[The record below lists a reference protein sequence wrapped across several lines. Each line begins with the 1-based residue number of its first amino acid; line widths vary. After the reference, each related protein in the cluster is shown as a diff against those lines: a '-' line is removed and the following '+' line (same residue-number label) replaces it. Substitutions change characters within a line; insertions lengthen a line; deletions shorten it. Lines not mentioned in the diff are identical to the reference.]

1 MKPIDRNLYV
11 PTHKPFNSVILKDYL
26 ALTKPGI
33 ILGNMISAAGG
44 FFLGS
49 RGYPDFQLLAA
60 TLCGIAFIIGGACA
74 LNNGIDRDIDA
85 LMQRTRNRPLVK
97 KRIPLIHAYILGW
110 TLASFGLFL
119 LFYYTNLL
127 TVAITGIGFAV
138 YVGFYSLWLKRSR
151 YGTWVGSI
159 SGAVPPLA
167 AYCAAS
173 QQLDTAGIILF
184 ATYVLWQLP
193 HAYAIAVL
201 HREDYLRASIP
212 VLPVVRGIA
221 WTKRALPVYIGLFT
235 LCALLLFFTHNTGVI
250 YFAVVLFLGV
260 DWMRSTW
267 RDRADTDNRR
277 WARKSI
283 GYSIAM
289 VVALSLTMSM
299 DFAIPK
305 SRLPAHD
312 TPMTLSTLIFN
323 N

>member
-1 MKPIDRNLYV
+1 MKSIDRNVYI
-11 PTHKPFNSVILKDYL
+11 PAHKPFNTVAFKDYL
-26 ALTKPGI
+26 SLTKPGI
-33 ILGNMISAAGG
+33 ILGNLISAAGG

-60 TLCGIAFIIGGACA
+60 TLCGIALVIGGACT

-97 KRIPLIHAYILGW
+97 KRIPLIHAYLLGW
-110 TLASFGLFL
+110 TLALLGLFL
-119 LFYYTNLL
+119 LFHYTDGLA
-127 TVAITGIGFAV
+127 VAITGIGFAV
-138 YVGFYSLWLKRSR
+138 YVGVYSLWLKRSR

-159 SGAVPPLA
+159 SGAAPPLA

-184 ATYVLWQLP
+184 AIYVLWQLP

-201 HREDYLRASIP
+201 HKTDYARASIP
-212 VLPVVRGIA
+212 VLPVVRGIN
-221 WTKRALPVYIGLFT
+221 WTKRAMPVYIGLFT
-235 LCALLLFFTHNTGVI
+235 LCALLLFFTHNTGAI
-250 YFAVVLFLGV
+250 YFAAILFLGL
-260 DWMRSTW
+260 DWMRVVW
-267 RDRADTDNRR
+267 RDRNEADSRR

-299 DFAIPK
+299 DFSTPVTP
-305 SRLPAHD
+305 LPVKDRPVKLFAH
-312 TPMTLSTLIFN
+312 F
-323 N
+323 

>member
-11 PTHKPFNSVILKDYL
+11 PTHKPFNSVVLKDYL
-26 ALTKPGI
+26 SLTKPGI

-49 RGYPDFQLLAA
+49 RGYPNFQLLAA
-60 TLCGIAFIIGGACA
+60 TLCGIALVIGGACA

-85 LMQRTRNRPLVK
+85 LMQRTRNRPLVN
-97 KRIPLIHAYILGW
+97 KRIPLIQAFMLGW
-110 TLASFGLFL
+110 TLALFGLFL
-119 LFYYTNLL
+119 LIQYTNLL
-127 TVAITGIGFAV
+127 TVEITGIGFTI

-173 QQLDTAGIILF
+173 QKLDTAGIILF

-201 HREDYLRASIP
+201 HRQDYIRASIP

-221 WTKRALPVYIGLFT
+221 WTKRAMPVYIGIFT
-235 LCALLLFFTHNTGVI
+235 LCALLLFFTHHTGVI
-250 YFAVVLFLGV
+250 YFAVVLFFGLG
-260 DWMRSTW
+260 WMRLTW
-267 RDRADTDNRR
+267 RYRAEADNRR

-289 VVALSLTMSM
+289 VVVLSLTMSM
-299 DFAIPK
+299 DFSIPK
-305 SRLPAHD
+305 PRLPANG
-312 TPMTLSTLIFN
+312 TPVTLSSLIFD
-323 N
+323 